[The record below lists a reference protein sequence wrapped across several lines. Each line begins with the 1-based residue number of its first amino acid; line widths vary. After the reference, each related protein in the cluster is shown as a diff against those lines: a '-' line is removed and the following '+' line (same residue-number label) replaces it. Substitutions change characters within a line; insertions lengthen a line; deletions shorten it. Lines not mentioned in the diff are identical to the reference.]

1 MGTAAEGG
9 MMSEFE
15 PVAPAAAPPS
25 SAKRLHLLGPGTLSR
40 QLILRIAA
48 LVAAMALAM
57 GYAGVLMLNRIYLDN
72 LDADLRTMHL
82 DFFGEGGGHPGGGQ
96 PMGPG
101 NSGLMVHIVDDTVT
115 QNQLYGRSA
124 ITPLSG
130 RQLAV
135 LRAVNPN
142 GDAETVDL
150 PGLGDYGSFRVSRMV
165 QTVTFQSG
173 LGTYVEITEEHIVG
187 LSMTAM
193 SSITGDMFRYTA
205 IIGIATV
212 ILAGIGVGFTV
223 RHSLRGLNTL
233 VDVASQVA
241 DKSLDRG
248 EVELAER
255 VPGTETNPNNE
266 VGRVGLALNTMLD
279 NVEEALAAR
288 QASESK
294 VRRFVADASHELR
307 NPLASIRGY
316 AELTRHDR
324 DSLPTD
330 TAFAFSRIEAESER
344 MSKLV
349 EELLLLAR
357 LDAGREFNVHEVDVI
372 ELVANAVADA
382 QAAGPDHNW
391 EISLPDDAS
400 VAVMADEYQLHQ
412 VIANL
417 LSNAR
422 KHTPA
427 GTNVLTVVQVVED
440 AGCALIEVS
449 DDGPGIPDELRGKV
463 FERFVRADEARTHDA
478 EGSTGLGLSIVA
490 AVIAAHGG
498 RVWVESGPAG
508 TKFTALLPLAPP
520 ATETVAH

>member
-1 MGTAAEGG
+1 MS
-9 MMSEFE
+9 SEFG
-15 PVAPAAAPPS
+15 PVAADMSLTPPV
-25 SAKRLHLLGPGTLSR
+25 KLHVLGRGTLSR
-40 QLILRIAA
+40 RLILRIAA

-57 GYAGVLMLNRIYLDN
+57 GYAGVVMLSRIYLDSI
-72 LDADLRTMHL
+72 DTDLETMQD
-82 DFFGEGGGHPGGGQ
+82 DFFWRNPGRPAGGQ
-96 PMGPG
+96 PMGGPG
-101 NSGLMVHIVDDTVT
+101 ASGLMVHIINDEVVE
-115 QNQLYGRSA
+115 NA
-124 ITPLSG
+124 IYEGGASTTLST
-130 RQLAV
+130 RQLAA
-135 LRAVNPN
+135 LRSINSTGKP
-142 GDAETVDL
+142 ETVDL
-150 PGLGDYGSFRVSRMV
+150 PGLLGSFRVSREIV
-165 QTVTFQSG
+165 V
-173 LGTYVEITEEHIVG
+173 VEIKIAPGGTIRETQEHIVG
-187 LSMTAM
+187 LPMRAM
-193 SSITGDMFRYTA
+193 ALVTSDMLRYTA
-205 IIGIATV
+205 VIGIAAV
-212 ILAGIGVGFTV
+212 ILTGVAVGFTV

-255 VPGTETNPNNE
+255 VPESETDPNNE

-279 NVEEALAAR
+279 NVGEALAAR

-330 TAFAFSRIEAESER
+330 TAFAFARIEAESER

-357 LDAGREFNVHEVDVI
+357 LDAGREFNVREIDVVEV
-372 ELVANAVADA
+372 VANAVADA

-391 EISLPDDAS
+391 EMSLPDESS
-400 VAVMADEYQLHQ
+400 VAVMADEYQVQQ
-412 VIANL
+412 VMTNL

-427 GTNVLTVVQVVED
+427 GTNVLTTVRVIAD

-449 DDGPGIPDELRGKV
+449 DDGPGIPEELRGRV
-463 FERFVRADEARTHDA
+463 FERFARADEARTHDA

-490 AVIAAHGG
+490 AVVAAHGG
-498 RVWVESGPAG
+498 RVWVESSPAG
-508 TKFTALLPLAPP
+508 TKFTALLPLAPQTP
-520 ATETVAH
+520 AVPN